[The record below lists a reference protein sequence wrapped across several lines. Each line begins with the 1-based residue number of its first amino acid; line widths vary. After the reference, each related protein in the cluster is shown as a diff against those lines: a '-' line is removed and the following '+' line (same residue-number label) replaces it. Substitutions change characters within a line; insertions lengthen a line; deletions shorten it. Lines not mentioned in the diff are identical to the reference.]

1 VPALAFEKNGKKGKG
16 KRIMKKRQQMIGLA
30 LCLGLLTTAA
40 IGTFSGCASSSN
52 SRSTGQSTGQYM
64 DDKTLQRQVTAA
76 LGDNPDYK
84 FDQVN
89 VDTYRGTVQLSGF
102 VDTDEQKMKAED
114 IAKNVQG
121 VTDVV
126 NNITVR
132 PAGQ

>member
-1 VPALAFEKNGKKGKG
+1 
-16 KRIMKKRQQMIGLA
+16 MKKRQQIISLA

-40 IGTFSGCASSSN
+40 VGTFTGCASSPN
-52 SRSTGQSTGQYM
+52 SRSTGQYI
-64 DDKTLQRQVTAA
+64 DDKTLQHQVSAA

-89 VDTYRGTVQLSGF
+89 VDVYRGTVQLSGF
-102 VDTDEQKMKAED
+102 TDTEQQKTKAQD

-132 PAGQ
+132 QMGSGQTQ